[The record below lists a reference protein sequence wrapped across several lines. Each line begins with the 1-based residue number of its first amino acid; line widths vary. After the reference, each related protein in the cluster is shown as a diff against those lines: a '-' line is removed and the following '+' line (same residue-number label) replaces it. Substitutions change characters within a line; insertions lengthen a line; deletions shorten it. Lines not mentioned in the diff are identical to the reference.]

1 MGSDPS
7 EIWVDLVIVSHCT
20 WWQMNF
26 TGYLSSKT
34 NTLTTA
40 YHCHC
45 WNSGVLLIQW
55 KRCLS
60 LDATG
65 TKFFIMCG
73 NADHFYNIV
82 LWWKVASPPIPEL
95 VWMINYLA
103 CFSAEPEEF
112 TLVILDYPTQHLKVA
127 AHLARILV
135 FWNSIDYLQFQSS
148 NLFVWLTE
156 ENLQYLK
163 LFKMNFLNDYGNIWG
178 IVVCANTVST

>member
-26 TGYLSSKT
+26 TGYPSSKT

-65 TKFFIMCG
+65 TKFFIMRG

-95 VWMINYLA
+95 VWVVNYLA
-103 CFSAEPEEF
+103 CFSVEPEEF
-112 TLVILDYPTQHLKVA
+112 TLVILDYPTQCLKVA
-127 AHLARILV
+127 AHLARILF
-135 FWNSIDYLQFQSS
+135 FWNSTDYLQFQSS
-148 NLFVWLTE
+148 NLFEWLTE
-156 ENLQYLK
+156 ENLQDLK
-163 LFKMNFLNDYGNIWG
+163 LF
-178 IVVCANTVST
+178 

>member
-26 TGYLSSKT
+26 TGYPSSKT

-65 TKFFIMCG
+65 TKFFIMRG

-95 VWMINYLA
+95 VWMVNYLA
-103 CFSAEPEEF
+103 CYSAEPEEF
-112 TLVILDYPTQHLKVA
+112 TLVILDYPTQRLKVA

-135 FWNSIDYLQFQSS
+135 FWNSTDVGGRRTSAARLIRDSS
-148 NLFVWLTE
+148 NA
-156 ENLQYLK
+156 NLSRPLLHYSCSK
-163 LFKMNFLNDYGNIWG
+163 LWMLRR
-178 IVVCANTVST
+178 S